1 MSQIKISTE
10 IKIDS
15 VEGQSISGDTAKE
28 STYKSTKKNSFEEV
42 LKKISELKK
51 GKTFAAQ
58 NEVSNFQSQ
67 LSEKKDS
74 KIEKL
79 VNEKGIN
86 NTKNT
91 ININQKD
98 QEESTTEKNNLL
110 EVENEINPEL
120 QAILLGPN
128 T

>member
-79 VNEKGIN
+79 VNERGMN

-110 EVENEINPEL
+110 
-120 QAILLGPN
+120 
-128 T
+128 